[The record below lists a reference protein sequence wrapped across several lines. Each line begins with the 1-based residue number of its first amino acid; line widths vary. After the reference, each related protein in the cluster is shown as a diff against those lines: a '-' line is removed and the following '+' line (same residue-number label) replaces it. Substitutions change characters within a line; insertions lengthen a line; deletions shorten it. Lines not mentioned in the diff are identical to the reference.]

1 MEMLEKVR
9 RVESDKAVE
18 IVDVRAGAQAAILE
32 HEEES
37 AIEEFLEAK
46 IEKPPFLMTMNY
58 GANPGPHFSILGFCE
73 RE

>member
-46 IEKPPFLMTMNY
+46 
-58 GANPGPHFSILGFCE
+58 
-73 RE
+73 